1 MIGEGETTPAVPA
14 RRRPVVLGLFLP
26 GEGPPLR
33 EIAKTAG
40 WYPLVILTT
49 LNVVDEL
56 DRAVLG
62 VFAPNI
68 RRYFGINNTAIGAIV
83 GAQLA
88 LIIVAAVPVGYW
100 ATRLN
105 RARLLR
111 WSAAIWGIFST
122 ATTFAIT
129 IPSFVAT
136 RLGASI
142 GKASVEPVGKAL
154 LADEYP
160 PQAWNRVFA
169 VHNAANPLGA
179 IVGPLIAG
187 AIGLVVTGDDVWRWA
202 FPILTI
208 PTFLALVASRRLH
221 ETESQ
226 MAKGFLAATITA
238 TGAPKGEGFI
248 PSVRRLVGIPTFK
261 RQLVGVGVLGFGL
274 VGILAF
280 GSVFYED
287 VHHVG
292 EAGRGA
298 IFGILG
304 IANLVGTLWGGTIG
318 ERVFQRSPANAIKL
332 IGGGIAAFSVVI
344 AGSVFIPSLPVT
356 VVVQWFGILAVS
368 IAGAP
373 LAAVLSAISPP
384 ALRPLMFALLG
395 FCIALFG
402 GVLGGVLV
410 GAVADAANIQVA
422 LALLAPFGIAGG
434 LLMATGGRTVD
445 ADIAAAAGG
454 S

>member
-1 MIGEGETTPAVPA
+1 MNQVGEPEPAA
-14 RRRPVVLGLFLP
+14 RIRLRDLLLP

-40 WYPLVILTT
+40 WYPLVILTV

-68 RRYFGINNTAIGAIV
+68 RRYFGINNTALGAIV

-88 LIIVAAVPVGYW
+88 LIILAAVPVGYW
-100 ATRLN
+100 ATRIN

-111 WSAAIWGIFST
+111 WSAAIWGLFST

-154 LADEYP
+154 LADAYP

-169 VHNAANPLGA
+169 FHNAANPLGA

-187 AIGLVVTGDDVWRWA
+187 AIGLVVTGDDIWRWA

-208 PTFLALVASRRLH
+208 PTFLALIASRRLH
-221 ETESQ
+221 ETENQ
-226 MAKGFLAATITA
+226 IAKGFIAETLTA
-238 TGAPKGEGFI
+238 TGAPKGEGFM
-248 PSVRRLVGIPTFK
+248 PSVRRLVRIPTFR

-280 GSVFYED
+280 GAVFYED
-287 VHHVG
+287 VHGVG

-298 IFGILG
+298 IFGLLG
-304 IANLVGTLWGGTIG
+304 IANLTGTLLGGSLG
-318 ERVFQRSPANAIKL
+318 ERVFQRSPAATVRL
-332 IGGGIAAFSVVI
+332 IGIGVAGFSIVI
-344 AGSVFIPSLPVT
+344 AGSVFIPSLVLT
-356 VVVQWFGILAVS
+356 VVVQWFAVLALF
-368 IAGAP
+368 IAATP
-373 LAAVLSAISPP
+373 LTAVLSAISPP
-384 ALRPLMFALLG
+384 RLRPLMFSLLG

-402 GVLGGVLV
+402 GVLGGVMV
-410 GAVADAANIQVA
+410 GAVADATNIQVG
-422 LALLAPFGIAGG
+422 LALLAPFGVTGG
-434 LLMATGGRTVD
+434 LLMATGRRTVD
-445 ADIAAAAGG
+445 ADIAAAAQG
-454 S
+454 

>member
-1 MIGEGETTPAVPA
+1 LWA
-14 RRRPVVLGLFLP
+14 RTRGLLLP
-26 GEGPPLR
+26 GDGPPMR
-33 EIAKTAG
+33 EVAKTAG
-40 WYPLVILTT
+40 WYPIVILTV
-49 LNVVDEL
+49 LNSVDEL

-62 VFAPNI
+62 VFAPNL
-68 RRYFGINNTAIGAIV
+68 RRYFGINNTALGAII

-88 LIIVAAVPVGYW
+88 LIIIAAVPVGYW
-100 ATRLN
+100 ATRIN

-111 WSAAIWGIFST
+111 WSAAIWGLFST

-129 IPSFVAT
+129 LPSFICV
-136 RLGASI
+136 RLGSSI

-154 LADEYP
+154 LADAYP

-179 IVGPLIAG
+179 VVGPLIAG
-187 AIGLVVTGDDVWRWA
+187 AIGVFVVGDDVWRYA

-208 PTFLALVASRRLH
+208 PTFLALIAARRLH

-226 MAKGFLAATITA
+226 MAKQVLGATMTA
-238 TGAPKGEGFI
+238 TGAPKGQGFM

-261 RQLVGVGVLGFGL
+261 RQLVGIGVLGFGL

-280 GSVFYED
+280 GAVFYED
-287 VHHVG
+287 VHGVG
-292 EAGRGA
+292 EAGRGV

-304 IANLVGTLWGGTIG
+304 VANLVGTLLGGSVG
-318 ERVFQRSPANAIKL
+318 ERVFQRSPSAAIRL

-356 VVVQWFGILAVS
+356 VVVQWFAVLSVS

-373 LAAVLSAISPP
+373 LAAVLSSISPP
-384 ALRPLMFALLG
+384 VMRPLMFSLLG

-410 GAVADAANIQVA
+410 GAVADATNIQIG
-422 LALLAPFGIAGG
+422 LALLAPFGVVGG
-434 LLMATGGRTVD
+434 LLMTRGARTVE
-445 ADIAAAAGG
+445 ADIAAASSG
-454 S
+454 